1 MKDVLVDPLQSRLFA
16 CNGYV
21 QLGLDHCFIDLASN
35 QLVSLECR
43 TCQQIS
49 HIMGSNVELAKQLF
63 WAMEKNNLSDILTL
77 RDHCRWLLLPTA
89 A

>member
-1 MKDVLVDPLQSRLFA
+1 MKDVLVDPFQSRLFA

-35 QLVSLECR
+35 LLVSLECR

-49 HIMGSNVELAKQLF
+49 HIMGSNVELAKQIYSGL
-63 WAMEKNNLSDILTL
+63 WSKTIRQT
-77 RDHCRWLLLPTA
+77 C
-89 A
+89 

>member
-1 MKDVLVDPLQSRLFA
+1 VKDVLVDPLQSRLFA

-35 QLVSLECR
+35 LLVSLECR

-49 HIMGSNVELAKQLF
+49 HIMGSNVELAKQIYSGL
-63 WAMEKNNLSDILTL
+63 WSKTIRQT
-77 RDHCRWLLLPTA
+77 C
-89 A
+89 